1 MPNLDV
7 QVMIRTLRD
16 DDDQMLQGLVHFS
29 STPSKDLVKHLL
41 DNKLQIPTVLCS
53 RKGDSC
59 ATPITE
65 LQGHNGHVPIFDLS
79 KEQTEDEL
87 IQYTK
92 RILVDV
98 IEACASID
106 VQMSLSKSNEQS
118 NTIEKDGDIKADA
131 SNKSIEIQGIEAC
144 EQCNTVNDTVKWHK
158 TDLDEGLKCQAC
170 IDNAEA
176 LGEMM
181 AEEEGEAQDE

>member
-1 MPNLDV
+1 MPSLDV
-7 QVMIRTLRD
+7 QVMARTLRD
-16 DDDQMLQGLVHFS
+16 EDDQMIQGLVHFS

-41 DNKLQIPTVLCS
+41 DNKLQIPTVFCS

-65 LQGHNGHVPIFDLS
+65 LQGHNGHVPVFDVS
-79 KEQTEDEL
+79 KEQTEDQL
-87 IQYTK
+87 IEYTK

-98 IEACASID
+98 ISACASID
-106 VQMSLSKSNEQS
+106 VQMSLSKSDKDSIYADQNKKTHQS
-118 NTIEKDGDIKADA
+118 L
-131 SNKSIEIQGIEAC
+131 EIQGVEAC
-144 EQCNTVNDTVKWHK
+144 EQCNAVDHTVKWHK

-181 AEEEGEAQDE
+181 VEEEEQDNE

>member
-1 MPNLDV
+1 MPSLDV
-7 QVMIRTLRD
+7 KVIARTLRD
-16 DDDQMLQGLVHFS
+16 DDDAMIQGLVHFD

-41 DNKLQIPTVLCS
+41 DNKLQIPTVFCS
-53 RKGDSC
+53 RKGNSC

-65 LQGHNGHVPIFDLS
+65 LQGHNGHVPIFEIAKGHSEDDLI
-79 KEQTEDEL
+79 E
-87 IQYTK
+87 YTK

-98 IEACASID
+98 ISACASIGAD
-106 VQMSLSKSNEQS
+106 MEISKSLDSVAVLQE
-118 NTIEKDGDIKADA
+118 DGDVVGAKKKSLEIK
-131 SNKSIEIQGIEAC
+131 GIESC

-176 LGEMM
+176 LGDAM